1 MTAKLA
7 PGAATRIEGAPLHAV
22 VVGAGIVGAA
32 TALNLQRRGFDVTI
46 VDAQPPGEGASSGN
60 AGITARCAIVPVPVP
75 GILRKFPGLLLD
87 PLGPLSV
94 DFLHVA
100 RNAKWFIDYLRHGSV
115 SEVER
120 IAAELF
126 KLTDGSIDEHM
137 ALARD
142 TGGAPWVTE
151 RDYLYI
157 YPRRSDFEAETF
169 SWNIRRK
176 HGIEYNEVGEAELRA
191 LEPDLAPGFTFAI
204 RLPQHGFALDPA
216 RLLKGLVE
224 TFQQRG
230 GRLVQAK
237 AHQIETG
244 AEGARALNTEAGR
257 IPFDRL
263 VIAAGAW
270 SATLAGQLG
279 VRVPLMSERGY
290 HVQFRD
296 PGIRQNHPLMVTSGK
311 YVATPMAD
319 GLRLAGIVEFKP
331 MNAPPDPKLSDRL
344 KRHARLLFPSAN
356 LEQAETWMGHRPSL
370 PDSLPVIGAV
380 PGHPNVFLAFGH
392 QHIGLSTGPR
402 TGRLVAQ
409 LVAGEQVNEDL
420 SAFRAD
426 RF

>member
-1 MTAKLA
+1 MGMNAELA
-7 PGAATRIEGAPLHAV
+7 PRTEDAPLHAV

-216 RLLKGLVE
+216 RLVKGLVE

-270 SATLAGQLG
+270 SAVLAGQLG

-290 HVQFRD
+290 HVQFRAT
-296 PGIRQNHPLMVTSGK
+296 GIRQNHPLMVTSGK

-319 GLRLAGIVEFKP
+319 GLRLAGIIEFKP
-331 MNAPPDPKLSDRL
+331 MDAPPDPKLSNRL
-344 KRHARLLFPSAN
+344 KRHARLLFPNAN
-356 LEQAETWMGHRPSL
+356 LDEADTWMGHRPSL